1 LDGSKGISKS
11 HNTMKAIETIVAVA
25 LCAVVFFSSFYIYQ
39 VDKRQKDASKAQEEK
54 IIKLETKIASLDSNL
69 HKASVSA
76 NALAK
81 SVVYLDSCQQSK
93 VMKQDRAERRGRFVG
108 GLLRGLFPG
117 I

>member
-1 LDGSKGISKS
+1 
-11 HNTMKAIETIVAVA
+11 MKTIQTIAAVA
-25 LCAVVFFSSFYIYQ
+25 LCALVFFSSFYTYQ
-39 VDKRQKDASKAQEEK
+39 VDKRQKDATRIQEGK
-54 IIKLETKIASLDSNL
+54 IAKLEAKIASLDSNL